1 MMVLWLFL
9 SITAMNHH
17 YKGKAK
23 YILAWLAAFI
33 FVFITLYSHAFDTKG
48 FYFHIS
54 LTADTLPVKIRD
66 TIPVK
71 NLKDSLK
78 LPVDS
83 LNPAVSE
90 EVQPGIIEIKKA
102 TKTDSLYQFSV
113 DTFSYKSS
121 KDSLDAPIS
130 YHADDSM
137 VLDVP
142 TKKILLY
149 GKTSTV
155 KYLSSELGAP
165 LIEFDQK
172 TNLVSAILQKD
183 STGKV
188 IAYPSYNDKDFKS
201 ISDTIRVN
209 MKTGVGLTKGTYTQ
223 QGEMFVYGEKIK
235 KVDANVF
242 YALRGRFTTC
252 NLDTPHFAF
261 VSSKIKFINK
271 KMAFSGPVHPEFE
284 GVPLPIVL
292 PFGIYPLTQGR
303 HSGLIAPSFA
313 ANEQYGLSLDGLG
326 YYKILSPVW
335 DAVIRGTIYSYGG
348 WNANLS
354 PRYFKKYRYQGN
366 FNLSAVR
373 SKIGFKGDPDY
384 QVRKEY
390 NVRWTHSADT
400 KARPGVTFQANVNAG
415 TSKYNE
421 SVPNSPNLNFN
432 NTLSSTI
439 NYGKVWQNKPFNI
452 QVAANHD
459 QNTTTGLINVNF
471 PNISFNV
478 NTIYPFRKKESVG
491 TPKWYENLGIA
502 LNTNVR
508 SGSHF
513 YDSTNGWKQL
523 SQNYKWGAT
532 HSVPITLSLPAL
544 GPVQISPSIN
554 YQEAWYQQKSRL
566 YWNSADKSVDTAIN
580 KGFFT
585 ARDMSFGV
593 GLSTRLFGSYLF
605 RKNSKVQAIRH
616 EVRPTLSVNYKPD
629 LNSKNFYDVQTD
641 SAGNYKTSYSVFDN
655 NIVGAF
661 GRGKFA
667 GLTFGIDNNIQMK
680 VRNRKDTAADAVKKI
695 TLIDGL
701 GINGS
706 YNFLLDSFRLSTLTV
721 TARSNLFNK
730 INITAN
736 ASFDPYITDA
746 TGRRIDKLIWTKKVA
761 TLGTLTSGGIS
772 LSSQF
777 KGGDK
782 SSSPTQGGL
791 TNNAAVQNRNL
802 NTTGLPLDEYQQEAL
817 YMQNNPG
824 EFADFSIPWTVDFS
838 YSLRFTQYHTQAT
851 STTESKLVK
860 TLSQDVNFN
869 NSINLTTKWKLG
881 IQGSYN
887 ITQKKLGVLS
897 MYLSRD
903 LHCWQMTIN
912 ISPVGTYRFFTINI
926 SPKSSLLRDIK
937 VNRTRGFYDQP

>member
-1 MMVLWLFL
+1 
-9 SITAMNHH
+9 MNHH

-23 YILAWLAAFI
+23 YILAWLPAFI
-33 FVFITLYSHAFDTKG
+33 LVFITLYCCAFDTKA

-54 LTADTLPVKIRD
+54 LTADTVPVKKTD
-66 TIPVK
+66 TVPVK
-71 NLKDSLK
+71 NRQDSTRLS
-78 LPVDS
+78 VDS
-83 LNPAVSE
+83 SKSE
-90 EVQPGIIEIKKA
+90 FDELPQPGIIEIKKT
-102 TKTDSLYQFSV
+102 TKTDSLNQFSL
-113 DTFSYKSS
+113 DTFSFRSS
-121 KDSLDAPIS
+121 KDSLDAPVS

-137 VLDVP
+137 ILDVP
-142 TKKILLY
+142 GKKILLY
-149 GKTSTV
+149 GKSASV
-155 KYLSSELGAP
+155 KYLASELSAP

-188 IAYPSYNDKDFKS
+188 IAYPAYNDKDFKS

-209 MKTGVGLTKGTYTQ
+209 MKTGVGMTKGTYTQ

-235 KVDANVF
+235 KVDENVF
-242 YALRGRFTTC
+242 YALHGRFTTC

-303 HSGLIAPSFA
+303 HSGLLAPSFA
-313 ANEQYGLSLDGLG
+313 ANEQYGLSLEGLG

-335 DAVIRGTIYSYGG
+335 DAVFRGTIYSYGG
-348 WNANLS
+348 WQANLS
-354 PRYFKKYRYQGN
+354 PRYVKKYRYQGN
-366 FNLSAVR
+366 FNLSLIR
-373 SKIGFKGDPDY
+373 TKIGFKGDPDY
-384 QVRKEY
+384 SVGKVFKVQ
-390 NVRWTHSADT
+390 WTHSADT
-400 KARPGVTFQANVNAG
+400 KARPGVTFQAHVDAG
-415 TSKYNE
+415 SSKYNA
-421 SVPNSPNLNFN
+421 SVPNSPILNFA
-432 NTLSSTI
+432 NTLASSI
-439 NYGKVWQNKPFNI
+439 NYGKVWQNKPYNI
-452 QVAANHD
+452 QIAATHD
-459 QNTTTGLINVNF
+459 QNTSTGLINLAF
-471 PNISFNV
+471 PNVTFSV

-491 TPKWYENLGIA
+491 TPKWFENLGIA
-502 LNTNVR
+502 LNSSVR
-508 SGSHF
+508 SGSYF
-513 YDSTNGWKQL
+513 YDSTNAWKQL
-523 SQNYKWGAT
+523 SENYRWGAT
-532 HSVPITLSLPAL
+532 HSVPITLSLPSL
-544 GPVQISPSIN
+544 GPVQVSPNIT
-554 YQEAWYQQKSRL
+554 YQEAWYQQRSRL
-566 YWNSADKSVDTAIN
+566 YWNSANKSVDTSIN

-593 GLSTRLFGSYLF
+593 GLSTRIFGSYLF
-605 RKNSKVQAIRH
+605 RKRSNVQAIRH
-616 EVRPTLSVNYKPD
+616 EVRPTLSANYKPD
-629 LNSKNFYDVQTD
+629 LNSQNFYDYQTD
-641 SAGNYKTSYSVFDN
+641 SAGDFKASHSVFDN

-661 GRGKFA
+661 SRGKFA
-667 GLTFGIDNNIQMK
+667 GLNFGIDNNIQMK

-706 YNFLLDSFRLSTLTV
+706 YNFLADSFKLSQLTV

-736 ASFDPYITDA
+736 ASFDPYITDPA
-746 TGRRIDKLIWTKKVA
+746 TGRRLDKLVWTEKVA
-761 TLGTLTSGGIS
+761 TIGSLTSGGVS

-777 KGGDK
+777 KGGDN
-782 SSSPTQGGL
+782 SAPTQGGL
-791 TNNAAVQNRNL
+791 TNNTTIQNRNV

-824 EFADFSIPWTVDFS
+824 EFADFSIPWTIDFS
-838 YSLRFTQYHTQAT
+838 YSLRFSQYYTVAT
-851 STTESKLVK
+851 AAVPSTRIK
-860 TLSQDVNFN
+860 TFSQDVNFN
-869 NSINLTTKWKLG
+869 NSINLTPKWKLG
-881 IQGSYN
+881 VQGSYN

-926 SPKSSLLRDIK
+926 SPKSSSLRDIK

>member
-1 MMVLWLFL
+1 MVLWLFL

-33 FVFITLYSHAFDTKG
+33 FVFITLYSHAFNTKG
-48 FYFHIS
+48 FHFHIS
-54 LTADTLPVKIRD
+54 LTADTLPVKIKD

-71 NLKDSLK
+71 NIKDSVK

-83 LNPAVSE
+83 SKMEVPE

-102 TKTDSLYQFSV
+102 TKTDSLNQISV

-121 KDSLDAPIS
+121 KDSLDAPVS

-142 TKKILLY
+142 SKKILLY

-155 KYLSSELGAP
+155 KYQESELGAP

-188 IAYPSYNDKDFKS
+188 IAYPSYIDKDFKS

-242 YALRGRFTTC
+242 YALHGRFTTC

-303 HSGLIAPSFA
+303 HSGLLAPSFA

-326 YYKILSPVW
+326 YYKILSPIW
-335 DAVIRGTIYSYGG
+335 DAVFKTTIYSYGG
-348 WNANLS
+348 WQASLH
-354 PRYFKKYRYQGN
+354 PRYIKKYRYQGS
-366 FNLSAVR
+366 FNLNFIR

-384 QVRKEY
+384 KVGRDFNIQ
-390 NVRWTHSADT
+390 WTHSADT
-400 KARPGVTFQANVNAG
+400 KARPGVTFQASVNAG
-415 TSKYNE
+415 TNKYNQ
-421 SVPNSPNLNFN
+421 SIPNSPNLNFN
-432 NTLSSTI
+432 NTLSSSI
-439 NYGKVWQNKPFNI
+439 NYGKVWQNKPFSI

-459 QNTTTGLINVNF
+459 QNTTSGLINVNF
-471 PNISFNV
+471 PNISFAV
-478 NTIYPFRKKESVG
+478 TTIYPFRKKESVG
-491 TPKWYENLGIA
+491 TPKWYENLGIG
-502 LNTNVR
+502 LTTNVR

-566 YWNSADKSVDTAIN
+566 FWNGADKSVDTSIN
-580 KGFFT
+580 NGFYT

-616 EVRPTLSVNYKPD
+616 EVRPTLSFNYKPD
-629 LNSKNFYDVQTD
+629 LNSRNFYDFQTD
-641 SAGNYKTSYSVFDN
+641 SAGNYKSSRSVFDN

-667 GLTFGIDNNIQMK
+667 GLTFGLDNNIQMK

-721 TARSNLFNK
+721 SARSNLFNK
-730 INITAN
+730 ININAN
-736 ASFDPYITDA
+736 ATFDPYITDEN
-746 TGRRIDKLIWTKKVA
+746 GRRIDKLIWSKKVA

-777 KGGDK
+777 KGGDSK
-782 SSSPTQGGL
+782 SSPTQGGL

-851 STTESKLVK
+851 STTPSTLVK
-860 TLSQDVNFN
+860 TFSQDVNFN

-887 ITQKKLGVLS
+887 ITEKKIGCIEYVFIK
-897 MYLSRD
+897 R
-903 LHCWQMTIN
+903 
-912 ISPVGTYRFFTINI
+912 PA
-926 SPKSSLLRDIK
+926 LLADD
-937 VNRTRGFYDQP
+937 DQYFPGRNLPFLYNQH